1 MFYLIMVLD
10 KMSKLVQSVALALLV
25 LLVVFSVLVSAKQP
39 IVVVDALGRSVEL
52 PSIPK
57 RVVSIAPSIT
67 QILAN
72 LGLLDVVVG
81 VDSFSIGD
89 WYLNI
94 SSRLRERGVVDVGG
108 YWWSVIKVEEI
119 LKLNPDIVL
128 ADSGAHRPLLETF
141 ESYNVT
147 VVYLHGGSAKSVN
160 DVLSDIYTIG
170 LVFNETSRAESLV
183 NEITSALDEGL
194 KLLKPFSGR
203 RILVVIDFWQGIW
216 VVGKA
221 TFIDDVFSRLGL
233 INAATTYGWSAVS
246 IETISKWNPDIIIVA
261 CSYATNETIRE
272 AGLYD
277 LGKPIVLLNN
287 TEIDIISRPGPL
299 ITLVPQV
306 LYTALE
312 RGLGKPV
319 ETVTPTTP
327 LTTTITVTETKTTT
341 ITTPIVQVVGLE
353 AGQVVVITV
362 IVAILAFIIGL
373 TIGLKRRRS

>member
-1 MFYLIMVLD
+1 
-10 KMSKLVQSVALALLV
+10 MSKLVRSVALALLV

-299 ITLVPQV
+299 ITLIPQV

>member
-221 TFIDDVFSRLGL
+221 TFIDDVLSRLGL

>member
-25 LLVVFSVLVSAKQP
+25 TLVFSVLVSAKQP